1 MMCFLRRPAYYST
14 DVSEEDRES
23 CADAL
28 IDGIPPVELAT
39 WDDRKLTYGYTII
52 NEWLPGEDRR
62 SRKSAGT
69 AYDLRIRDDQSQYRL
84 YDRALRN
91 YHSADAPFALESFAN
106 GVEFYEI
113 EDGKVTLKE
122 AKPFAPV
129 NSFTDAEPNR
139 YQSPKLP
146 FGGAAIPPLGFSYQL
161 VPPGDSA
168 PPGTK
173 VGIKYQWA
181 AK

>member
-1 MMCFLRRPAYYST
+1 M
-14 DVSEEDRES
+14 
-23 CADAL
+23 
-28 IDGIPPVELAT
+28 
-39 WDDRKLTYGYTII
+39 
-52 NEWLPGEDRR
+52 DRR

-91 YHSADAPFALESFAN
+91 YHSADAPFALEGFSN

-113 EDGKVTLKE
+113 ENGKVTLKE

-129 NSFTDAEPNR
+129 SSFTDAEPNR
-139 YQSPKLP
+139 YQNPKLP
-146 FGGAAIPPLGFSYQL
+146 FGGAAIPHVGFSYQL
-161 VPPGDSA
+161 VPPGESA